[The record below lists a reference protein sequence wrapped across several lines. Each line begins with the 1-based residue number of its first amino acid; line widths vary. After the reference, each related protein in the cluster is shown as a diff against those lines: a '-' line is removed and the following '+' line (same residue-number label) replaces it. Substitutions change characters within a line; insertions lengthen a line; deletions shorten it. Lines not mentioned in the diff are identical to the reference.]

1 MHKLFIS
8 PEAGRDLS
16 EIRRYLAK
24 ELKNPGFV
32 RKTVNAILESIKSL
46 SRFPEQ
52 GPSVEALTGFKTDLR
67 MLLCGNHI
75 ALYKI
80 EHSTVYISRIVDA
93 RQDYL
98 RVLFGDDYWKDKRG
112 SDNAERIKLAESE
125 KNALSK

>member
-16 EIRRYLAK
+16 EIRQYLAK
-24 ELKNPGFV
+24 ELKSPGFA
-32 RKTVNAILESIKSL
+32 RKTVNAILENIKSL

-80 EHSTVYISRIVDA
+80 EHGTVYISRIVDA

-112 SDNAERIKLAESE
+112 SDNAERIKPAESE

>member
-24 ELKNPGFV
+24 ELNNPGFA
-32 RKTVNAILESIKSL
+32 RKIVYAILESIKSL
-46 SRFPEQ
+46 EQ

>member
-24 ELKNPGFV
+24 ELKKPGFAG
-32 RKTVNAILESIKSL
+32 KTVNAILENIKSL

-98 RVLFGDDYWKDKRG
+98 RVLSVDDYWEDKRG
-112 SDNAERIKLAESE
+112 SDNAERIKPDESE
-125 KNALSK
+125 KNALSE